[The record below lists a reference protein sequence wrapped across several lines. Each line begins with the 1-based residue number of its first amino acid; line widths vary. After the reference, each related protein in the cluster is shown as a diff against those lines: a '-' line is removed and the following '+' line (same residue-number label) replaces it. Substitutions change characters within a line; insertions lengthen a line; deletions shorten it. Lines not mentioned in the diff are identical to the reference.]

1 LRDVFDVLAKE
12 VPLYGTAEDTPPRHF
27 SAESASYVQSQMAL
41 LTSIIM
47 HRGVLRMIREMIT
60 ENFPM
65 ALNEDFNHAVPPHD
79 ETIPQSLSGHLCSP
93 ECPFFREPGHPGSVA
108 AMDSQAYPSL
118 GNGDG
123 NTFGIDDETL
133 MFPLLFGS
141 AEF

>member
-1 LRDVFDVLAKE
+1 
-12 VPLYGTAEDTPPRHF
+12 
-27 SAESASYVQSQMAL
+27 
-41 LTSIIM
+41 
-47 HRGVLRMIREMIT
+47 
-60 ENFPM
+60 M